1 VFSNLLYDY
10 RLHPDNINLLPIQ
23 QKRRDLPGGRGIK
36 ELRVH
41 LRADPYM
48 ARFTTVSL
56 IITLC
61 IIIVAA
67 LYLSTIIGLPVLTEK
82 NITPLTSVE
91 VREYQGER
99 LSSIADFRE
108 NSIHGPQYIEQDS
121 YRLNVSG
128 LVGNSIDLSYNEAV
142 KNFPHY
148 TKKVTLFCVEG
159 WEVTILWEGLL
170 VSDILEDA
178 GVLPGANTVIFYAAD
193 GYSTS
198 LPLDYIKERDII
210 MAYRMNGVELPAER
224 GFPFQLVAEDRWGYK
239 WIKWITR
246 IEVSSDPSY
255 KGYWESRGYSQI
267 GDLNK
272 SYFF

>member
-1 VFSNLLYDY
+1 
-10 RLHPDNINLLPIQ
+10 
-23 QKRRDLPGGRGIK
+23 
-36 ELRVH
+36 
-41 LRADPYM
+41 M
-48 ARFTTVSL
+48 ARPAMIAL
-56 IITLC
+56 IILLVTA
-61 IIIVAA
+61 IAA
-67 LYLSTIIGLPVLTEK
+67 TLYLLDIRGFLGTEE

-108 NSIHGPQYIEQDS
+108 NSIRGPQYLKRDT
-121 YRLNVSG
+121 YRLNVTG
-128 LVGNSIDLSYNEAV
+128 LVNNPLDLSYDEILDTYQ
-142 KNFPHY
+142 HY

-159 WEVTILWEGLL
+159 WEVTILWEGLK

-178 GVLPGANTVIFYAAD
+178 GVEPGANTVIFYAAD

-198 LPLDYIKERDII
+198 LPLDYINTRNII
-210 MAYRMNGVELPAER
+210 IACQMNNVTLPAER

-255 KGYWESRGYSQI
+255 KGYWESRGYSQVA
-267 GDLNK
+267 DLNR
-272 SYFF
+272 SFFD

>member
-1 VFSNLLYDY
+1 MTRPVVIAVIILTLTAMAAAIFLFDVGG
-10 RLHPDNINLLPIQ
+10 I
-23 QKRRDLPGGRGIK
+23 PGL
-36 ELRVH
+36 E
-41 LRADPYM
+41 
-48 ARFTTVSL
+48 
-56 IITLC
+56 
-61 IIIVAA
+61 
-67 LYLSTIIGLPVLTEK
+67 E

-91 VREYQGER
+91 VREYQGEH

-108 NSIHGPQYIEQDS
+108 NSIRGPQYLERETYQ
-121 YRLNVSG
+121 LNVTGDVNTSF
-128 LVGNSIDLSYNEAV
+128 NISYDEILD
-142 KNFPHY
+142 KYRHY

-170 VSDILEDA
+170 ISDIVEDA
-178 GVLPGANTVIFYAAD
+178 GLLPGANTVIFYAAD

-198 LPLDYIKERDII
+198 LPLDYLKERNII
-210 MAYRMNGVELPAER
+210 MAYQMNGVTLPPER

-255 KGYWESRGYSQI
+255 KGYWESRGFSQG

-272 SYFF
+272 SFFD